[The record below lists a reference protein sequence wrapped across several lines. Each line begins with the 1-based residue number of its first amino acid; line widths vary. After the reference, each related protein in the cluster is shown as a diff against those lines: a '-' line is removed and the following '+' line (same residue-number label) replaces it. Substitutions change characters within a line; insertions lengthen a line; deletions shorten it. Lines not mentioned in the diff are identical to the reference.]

1 MNQTITEIF
10 LQHVKILTGMSERG
24 DEVATRSLA
33 AMALLAEGWR
43 PGDPDPDNGP
53 DGDGGEPNVIP
64 LGTHPLTLIRRAVA

>member
-1 MNQTITEIF
+1 MNELDQSF
-10 LQHVKILTGMSERG
+10 FDHVDELTRMSDGG
-24 DEVATRSLA
+24 DELATRSLA